1 MLDQCLTT
9 RYSTRSN
16 HSIPRCRIPKLF
28 SNVHEERGRER
39 RLLLDKISRELEEMK
54 RIPRNRLSSLLIT
67 LLIVSRPQGSR
78 LLPPPSARGPEARWT
93 EDTEGTKRD
102 STRFFKAL
110 ERCKA
115 DRCWERFGGVG
126 WRTALCAL
134 ARVSRNRGHL
144 AARMTMHHH
153 RRTGYFR
160 TFPHFYPFTYF
171 PRTYV
176 RVRLLY
182 TGTRDIRLWTLRMSP
197 RAATHP
203 ATCR

>member
-1 MLDQCLTT
+1 MCHNALFNALESFHSKTSNSKALLERPRREEGEASPPRQNFAGT
-9 RYSTRSN
+9 RGNQTNSQE
-16 HSIPRCRIPKLF
+16 SI
-28 SNVHEERGRER
+28 
-39 RLLLDKISRELEEMK
+39 
-54 RIPRNRLSSLLIT
+54 
-67 LLIVSRPQGSR
+67 IVSSNYPFNRFSSSR
-78 LLPPPSARGPEARWT
+78 LKAPLPHPHAALRRAGRKTRKERNAIRRG
-93 EDTEGTKRD
+93 
-102 STRFFKAL
+102 SRFFKAL

>member
-1 MLDQCLTT
+1 
-9 RYSTRSN
+9 
-16 HSIPRCRIPKLF
+16 
-28 SNVHEERGRER
+28 
-39 RLLLDKISRELEEMK
+39 MK

-126 WRTALCAL
+126 
-134 ARVSRNRGHL
+134 
-144 AARMTMHHH
+144 
-153 RRTGYFR
+153 
-160 TFPHFYPFTYF
+160 
-171 PRTYV
+171 
-176 RVRLLY
+176 
-182 TGTRDIRLWTLRMSP
+182 
-197 RAATHP
+197 
-203 ATCR
+203 

>member
-1 MLDQCLTT
+1 MCHNALFNALE
-9 RYSTRSN
+9 SFHSKMSN
-16 HSIPRCRIPKLF
+16 SKALLERPR
-28 SNVHEERGRER
+28 RER
-39 RLLLDKISRELEEMK
+39 EGEASP
-54 RIPRNRLSSLLIT
+54 PRQNFAGTRGNQTNSQESI
-67 LLIVSRPQGSR
+67 IVSSNYPFNRFSSSK
-78 LLPPPSARGPEARWT
+78 LKAPPSQSARGPETRWT